1 MPQEQATHQQTGPNG
16 DLVAVLDRI
25 EHLRELV
32 RYHQYRYY
40 VLDNP
45 EISDAEF
52 DALFQELQQLE
63 EQYPQFRTEDSPT
76 VRVGGYVSERFE
88 RVRHPVPILSLA
100 NAFDEGEL
108 RAWRDRLLRLLPEER
123 QGELA
128 YTVEPKFDGLTTVL
142 HYEDG
147 VFTLGATRGDGE
159 TGEDIT
165 PNLRT
170 VRSLPLRIP
179 VGHADMRPPARLVVR
194 GEAYVE
200 VQDFEEFNRRQAEQG
215 ERTFANPRNF
225 AAGSLRQLDSGIT
238 AQRPIKLWTYQ
249 ILVLEGAD
257 RTLHSQWES
266 LTYLKE
272 LGFPVCPENRRYPD
286 SQFDDL
292 VEFAVNWHDL
302 REHLP
307 YEIDGLVIKVDSLD
321 LQTLLGF
328 TGKDPRWAIAYKSG
342 GEEAVTTLV
351 DIRVNVGR
359 TGAITPQ
366 AILEPVQIGGVVV
379 KAATLHNEDY
389 IRDLDIRIGDKV
401 LVKRA
406 GDVIPKVLRPIP
418 ELRSGDERVW
428 EMPAVCPSCGQP
440 LVRPPGEAATYCV
453 NNACPEQLVRRVEHF
468 VSRGAMDIRGFGIK
482 QAELFTAKGYIHDL
496 ADIYQLPWNEIV
508 DLEGYGTKRVMNL
521 QQAIEESKNR
531 PLYRLLYGL
540 GIRFVGSVVAEL
552 VMQHYHSLYDLMTAS
567 LDELATIEGVG
578 PKIAES
584 IVEFFALEPNRA
596 LIDKFARLGVRVEE
610 EASKA
615 AAPEKPQ
622 PFAGLRFVLT
632 GTLPNF
638 TRGEAKAF
646 IEERG
651 GKVTSSVS
659 SSTDYVVVGENPGSK
674 LAKAQSLGVKTLTE
688 EQLLA
693 LAQERSSP

>member
-1 MPQEQATHQQTGPNG
+1 
-16 DLVAVLDRI
+16 
-25 EHLRELV
+25 
-32 RYHQYRYY
+32 
-40 VLDNP
+40 
-45 EISDAEF
+45 
-52 DALFQELQQLE
+52 
-63 EQYPQFRTEDSPT
+63 
-76 VRVGGYVSERFE
+76 
-88 RVRHPVPILSLA
+88 
-100 NAFDEGEL
+100 
-108 RAWRDRLLRLLPEER
+108 
-123 QGELA
+123 
-128 YTVEPKFDGLTTVL
+128 
-142 HYEDG
+142 
-147 VFTLGATRGDGE
+147 
-159 TGEDIT
+159 
-165 PNLRT
+165 
-170 VRSLPLRIP
+170 
-179 VGHADMRPPARLVVR
+179 
-194 GEAYVE
+194 
-200 VQDFEEFNRRQAEQG
+200 
-215 ERTFANPRNF
+215 
-225 AAGSLRQLDSGIT
+225 
-238 AQRPIKLWTYQ
+238 
-249 ILVLEGAD
+249 
-257 RTLHSQWES
+257 
-266 LTYLKE
+266 
-272 LGFPVCPENRRYPD
+272 
-286 SQFDDL
+286 
-292 VEFAVNWHDL
+292 
-302 REHLP
+302 
-307 YEIDGLVIKVDSLD
+307 
-321 LQTLLGF
+321 
-328 TGKDPRWAIAYKSG
+328 
-342 GEEAVTTLV
+342 
-351 DIRVNVGR
+351 
-359 TGAITPQ
+359 
-366 AILEPVQIGGVVV
+366 
-379 KAATLHNEDY
+379 
-389 IRDLDIRIGDKV
+389 
-401 LVKRA
+401 
-406 GDVIPKVLRPIP
+406 
-418 ELRSGDERVW
+418 
-428 EMPAVCPSCGQP
+428 
-440 LVRPPGEAATYCV
+440 
-453 NNACPEQLVRRVEHF
+453 
-468 VSRGAMDIRGFGIK
+468 MDIRGFGIK